1 MSPRDLKKKYDEA
14 SEAVITFLEDPK
26 NQHLHTR
33 RWDLDSAKQQLLRYK
48 YHDKNKLEATQP
60 AMLAAISAIEA
71 EMALVTKAEEEQRI
85 LQAAER
91 DAREAYLKSLKVGS

>member
-1 MSPRDLKKKYDEA
+1 MSPRELKKKYDEA
-14 SEAVITFLEDPK
+14 SEAVILFLEDPK

-60 AMLAAISAIEA
+60 AMLAAISAITAEMKVVEEA
-71 EMALVTKAEEEQRI
+71 EEKQRT
-85 LQAAER
+85 LQTTER
-91 DAREAYLKSLKVGS
+91 DAREAYLKSLKAGS